1 MDQSISFLAE
11 QGKVCLTH
19 RPADPPGVD
28 LSCNPPTAQDS
39 AERSL
44 S

>member
-19 RPADPPGVD
+19 RPADPPGV